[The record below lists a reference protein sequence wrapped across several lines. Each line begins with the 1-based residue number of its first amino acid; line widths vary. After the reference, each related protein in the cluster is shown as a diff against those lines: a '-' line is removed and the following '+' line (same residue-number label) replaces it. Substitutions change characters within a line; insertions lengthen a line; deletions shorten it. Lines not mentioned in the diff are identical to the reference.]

1 MQNQRLVEF
10 FEDLIRE
17 AHTLIEKH
25 RITHD
30 EYRQAVGFLV
40 AAGQAGEIPLLMD
53 LFLESKVDEV
63 AHADHR
69 GSPTAIEGPFY
80 LPDAPLLERPYVLPM
95 RVDEPGDVLF
105 FTGTVRATDGA
116 PLAGAMLDVWQADAQ
131 GEYSGFSEIPP
142 PNLRGR
148 FTTDAEGRFEVRTV
162 VPRAYEIPKAGPT
175 GRLLAA
181 LGRHAWRPA
190 HLHVKLTHD
199 SVAPMT
205 SQLYFEGDRWLDS
218 DVANAVK
225 PGLVVTLDRHA
236 DPRDVRSRGLD
247 GPYLIAHYDFVLQA
261 RTPVPM
267 AATAG

>member
-1 MQNQRLVEF
+1 MRNTRLVEF

-25 RITHD
+25 HITHD

-40 AAGQAGEIPLLMD
+40 AAVQAGEIPLLMD

-63 AHADHR
+63 EHTRHQ
-69 GSPTAIEGPFY
+69 GSPSAIEGPFY
-80 LPDAPLLERPYVLPM
+80 LPDAPILAYPYALPT
-95 RVDEPGDVLF
+95 RADESGNVLF

-116 PLAGAMLDVWQADAQ
+116 PLAGAMLDMWQADAS
-131 GEYSGFSEIPP
+131 GSYSGFSETPP

-148 FTTDAEGRFEVRTV
+148 FTTDEEGRFEVRTV
-162 VPRAYEIPKAGPT
+162 VPGAYEIPKAGPT

-190 HLHVKLTHD
+190 HLHVKLTHA
-199 SVAPMT
+199 SVEPMT
-205 SQLYFEGDRWLDS
+205 SQIYFEGDRWLDS

-225 PGLVVTLDRHA
+225 PGLVVTVDRHA
-236 DPRDVRSRGLD
+236 DPRDVRNRGLD
-247 GPYLIAHYDFVLQA
+247 RPYFIARYDFVLQA
-261 RTPVPM
+261 QTPARMV
-267 AATAG
+267 ATAG